1 MTVRVGVAQWRR
13 RGGCAA
19 MARYVYTIRGRCV
32 QDRMHDRCEDTDDRA
47 WGLVMR
53 QFIAAAAAATGL
65 VGLWAVLLPLAAQP
79 APDPANSAAP
89 ALSRALFLCRG
100 PNGIDR
106 TCAAALA
113 QAVRLTATGERTGR
127 VAHRVCHV
135 DHNTLANLS
144 AATD

>member
-1 MTVRVGVAQWRR
+1 
-13 RGGCAA
+13 
-19 MARYVYTIRGRCV
+19 
-32 QDRMHDRCEDTDDRA
+32 MHVRCEDADGRA

-79 APDPANSAAP
+79 APNPATSTAP

-106 TCAAALA
+106 TCTAALA
-113 QAVRLTATGERTGR
+113 QAVGLNAAGERVT
-127 VAHRVCHV
+127 HRVCHV
-135 DHNTLANLS
+135 DHNTLTNLF